1 MTMEHS
7 KQIIRSSKAFE
18 YRLKMFSVSFIALGL
33 LVIVM
38 VFNLFRSIN
47 ANEILDILFA
57 GIIFC
62 ITYLIFVYV
71 LWYQWQ
77 GIKYFLT
84 PQSLIVKQKTKGLF
98 SNYVEEIY
106 TLKSITSAKIT
117 QSGYAQKN
125 NYGDITLFLTPGDKQ
140 VVLKDIDK
148 PDSLSTN
155 LSRSIG
161 ITTMQN
167 QEKVNNL

>member
-1 MTMEHS
+1 MDQS
-7 KQIIRSSKAFE
+7 KEIQRSPKAFE
-18 YRLKMFSVSFIALGL
+18 YRLKMFSLSFVILGL
-33 LVIVM
+33 FVVVM
-38 VFNLFRSIN
+38 IFNLSRFIN
-47 ANEILDILFA
+47 AHEILDVLFA

-62 ITYLIFVYV
+62 ITYLVFASV

-84 PQSLIVKQKTKGLF
+84 PHSLVVKQRTKGLF

-106 TLKSITSAKIT
+106 TLKSIRSARIT
-117 QSGYAQKN
+117 QSGYAVKN
-125 NYGDITLFLTPGDKQ
+125 NYGDITLFLSPGDHQ
-140 VVLKDIDK
+140 VILKDIDK

-167 QEKVNNL
+167 QDPVNNL

>member
-1 MTMEHS
+1 MEQS
-7 KQIIRSSKAFE
+7 KEIQRSSKAFE
-18 YRLKMFSVSFIALGL
+18 YRLKMFSLTYIVLGL
-33 LVIVM
+33 FVVIM
-38 VFNLFRSIN
+38 IFNLSRFIN
-47 ANEILDILFA
+47 ANEILDVIVSGILF
-57 GIIFC
+57 C
-62 ITYLIFVYV
+62 IVYLVFASV

-84 PQSLIVKQKTKGLF
+84 PHSLIVKQRTKGLF

-106 TLKSITSAKIT
+106 TLKSIRSARIT
-117 QSGYAQKN
+117 QSGYAVKN
-125 NYGDITLFLTPGDKQ
+125 HYGDITLFLSPGEQQ

-167 QEKVNNL
+167 QENVNNL